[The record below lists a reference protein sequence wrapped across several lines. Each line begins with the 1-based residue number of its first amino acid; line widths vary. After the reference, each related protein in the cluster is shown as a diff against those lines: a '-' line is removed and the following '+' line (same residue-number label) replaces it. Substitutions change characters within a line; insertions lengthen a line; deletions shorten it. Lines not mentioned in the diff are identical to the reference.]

1 VISNNKGNQMSKQSL
16 HVVIGAT
23 GGTGGA
29 LVRELV
35 ARGERVRA
43 VNRSGWRNAPQQVE
57 VVQADALDAQQMKAA
72 CRGASVVYN
81 CVNPPFTRWAEL
93 FPPVM
98 ENLIGAA
105 GAHNATLVFAD
116 DTWMYG
122 RVHGSATEEQAQH
135 PEGYKG
141 ELRAR
146 LAERLM
152 QAHARGEVRAVI
164 GRAAELFGPQVES
177 LIGANVFRAA
187 LTGKRALW
195 PANLDS
201 PINPL
206 FIDDFA
212 RGLIVL
218 GQEQSAAGQIWHVPA
233 NQAITGREFVQIVF
247 EEAGQ
252 KLKLS
257 ALKRPV
263 VQALGMLWPIAR
275 EGVELLYQF
284 ETPYIIDSSKF
295 QNAFGG
301 AATPYRDGI
310 RQTLAWYRSQLEAQ
324 NKAANKA
331 WWRAMW
337 RYGSSKA

>member
-1 VISNNKGNQMSKQSL
+1 MNSQAL

-29 LVRELV
+29 LVRELL

-43 VNRSGWRNAPQQVE
+43 VNRSGWRNAPAGVE
-57 VVQADALDAQQMKAA
+57 VVQADALNREQIMQA

-98 ENLIGAA
+98 ENLIVAA
-105 GAHNATLVFAD
+105 GAHDATLVFAD

-122 RVHGSATEEQAQH
+122 RVNGRATEEQPH
-135 PEGYKG
+135 RPEGYKG

-146 LAERLM
+146 LSERLM
-152 QAHARGEVRAVI
+152 HAHARGEVRASI

-195 PANLDS
+195 PADLDS

-218 GQEQSAAGQIWHVPA
+218 GQEQAAAGQIWHVPA
-233 NQAITGREFVQIVF
+233 NEPITGRQFVQIVF
-247 EEAGQ
+247 EEAGK

-257 ALKRPV
+257 ALKRPL
-263 VQALGMLWPIAR
+263 VQALGLVWPIAR

-295 QNAFGG
+295 QDAFGG

-324 NKAANKA
+324 DKEAGKV
-331 WWRAMW
+331 WWREML
-337 RYGSSKA
+337 RYGSSKP